1 MRLNAS
7 QERTHPFE
15 SHFNHGQESHLHLG
29 VCRIMLHL
37 PDSASLKDKRQ
48 VSRSLSARIRNTF
61 NVAVAE
67 VEDHDLW
74 QRLTLAV
81 CCISTDPAHANEMIS
96 KVVAFVEESRRD
108 LELLDYETEIISG
121 V

>member
-1 MRLNAS
+1 M
-7 QERTHPFE
+7 HV
-15 SHFNHGQESHLHLG
+15 G

-37 PDSASLKDKRQ
+37 PESGSLKDKRQ
-48 VSRSLSARIRNTF
+48 VARSLSTRIRNKF

-67 VEDHDLW
+67 VEDQDLW

-81 CCISTDPAHANEMIS
+81 CCVSTDPAHANEMVS